1 MGFLTR
7 YKEKSDEELM
17 HLFQNGDHRAFDN
30 IYTRYKRR
38 LFGYFMKMLWN
49 DRELSEDSLHDLF
62 LKLIHRPGLFKPEFQ
77 FKAWIFKSAF
87 NMCKNAYR
95 RKTYQDEML
104 KSEGKNETVTESI
117 VEQKMDEEIQLNF
130 LIENLNLLDEEL
142 RSLFLMRYQEEMNI
156 AELALIYDIPEGTVK
171 SRLFKIRKT
180 LSEKL
185 KIDQNVKT

>member
-17 HLFQNGDHRAFDN
+17 VLFQNGDHRAFDT
-30 IYTRYKRR
+30 IYARYKRR

-62 LKLIHRPGLFKPEFQ
+62 LKMIHRPGLFNPEFQ

-95 RKTYQDEML
+95 RKAYQDEML
-104 KSEGKNETVTESI
+104 NSEGMTETMSEPR
-117 VEQKMDEEIQLNF
+117 VEQKMDEEIQLDF

-156 AELALIYDIPEGTVK
+156 KELAEIYDIPEGTVK
-171 SRLFKIRKT
+171 TRLFKIRKT
-180 LSEKL
+180 LSEKM
-185 KIDQNVKT
+185 KIDQH